1 MLTLAISQIKLR
13 VQNRVSTLIIHNPPC
28 SEPRW
33 LPLPYHTNYSEKL
46 TTGSLC
52 HLYIY
57 IYKTETF
64 ETPTIFHVS
73 TILKKK
79 KHNKTFLKPNLM
91 LDICFFFNS
100 LSASIFSL
108 KNTKHELTSDL

>member
-52 HLYIY
+52 HLYKYIY
-57 IYKTETF
+57 IYIYIYINIKPKLLKLPQF
-64 ETPTIFHVS
+64 S
-73 TILKKK
+73 T
-79 KHNKTFLKPNLM
+79 
-91 LDICFFFNS
+91 
-100 LSASIFSL
+100 SAQY
-108 KNTKHELTSDL
+108 

>member
-57 IYKTETF
+57 IYIYIYKTETF

-79 KHNKTFLKPNLM
+79 KT
-91 LDICFFFNS
+91 
-100 LSASIFSL
+100 
-108 KNTKHELTSDL
+108 